1 MQEDVIATE
10 PELVYLCEYDTRNI
24 CYSSYITSDGSLMA
38 CTGDGLYEYSLTD
51 PSTSER
57 LICAGDIMSVCE
69 VESCLYFTEC
79 VDESKHVVNRLNIA
93 PNTNGDLESCKP
105 SELFSLNFPIG
116 QPTFVTANSN
126 FVIAISINSLTMFD
140 MKKISSDPKVKKL
153 EFQPLVVT
161 LNALDEV
168 LVTDGIRLRKYCID
182 DSGSLDLIWTSPSF
196 WGAEGIAELPNGRIL
211 VSSNEDKCFY
221 SISKNGKDAMFMVAY
236 S

>member
-79 VDESKHVVNRLNIA
+79 IDESQHVVKSMNVMTTA
-93 PNTNGDLESCKP
+93 YGQMASCKTYLEP
-105 SELFSLNFPIG
+105 VDLFRLNFPIE
-116 QPTFVTANSN
+116 QPTFLTANST
-126 FVIAISINSLTMFD
+126 FVIAISKNSLTIFD
-140 MKKISSDPKVKKL
+140 TKKTNAKPHVEIL
-153 EFQPLVVT
+153 EYQPLIVT
-161 LNALDEV
+161 LKTSNELC
-168 LVTDGIRLRKYCID
+168 VTDGMQLRKYCVD
-182 DSGSLDLIWTSPSF
+182 NSGSLDLIWTSPTIR
-196 WGAEGIAELPNGRIL
+196 GAEGIAGLPDGRTL
-211 VSSNEDKCFY
+211 VSSNEDSSFY
-221 SISKNGKDAMFMVAY
+221 IVSTNGEVAIN
-236 S
+236 